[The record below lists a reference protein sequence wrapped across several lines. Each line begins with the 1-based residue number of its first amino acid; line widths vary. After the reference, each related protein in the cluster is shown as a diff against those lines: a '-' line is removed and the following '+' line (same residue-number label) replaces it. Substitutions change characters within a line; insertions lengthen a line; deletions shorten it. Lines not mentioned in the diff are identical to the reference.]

1 MSVPSGQCDSAEE
14 STCRKAAVSL
24 LTSLFLLA
32 QVRLSAFKVLNKAGM
47 KGQAWPLAFLASI
60 LATGGEVS
68 ISDLC
73 SDHGL
78 KLAEDRDGQPA
89 VLLNLP
95 GATVQRLETS
105 VHRRA
110 ESVDESRR
118 ARTLRTVVES
128 H

>member
-1 MSVPSGQCDSAEE
+1 LQEG
-14 STCRKAAVSL
+14 AASL
-24 LTSLFLLA
+24 LTSLFLFP
-32 QVRLSAFKVLNKAGM
+32 QVRLSSFKVLNKAGM
-47 KGQAWPLAFLASI
+47 KGQAWPLAFLASV

-73 SDHGL
+73 LDHGL
-78 KLAEDRDGQPA
+78 KLAEDREGQPA

-95 GATVQRLETS
+95 GATVRRPETS

-110 ESVDESRR
+110 VLVDESRR
-118 ARTLRTVVES
+118 ERTLRTVVES